1 MPQTVPV
8 PSYVSANAKRGLKMH
23 EDGHS
28 GDGLKPQTVRE
39 ARDMVE
45 GSISEDKVRRMGPWL
60 RRHEADLDAPKNKDP
75 KAPGYPGP
83 GLVAWLLWGGD
94 ANGNMR
100 AAEWAERTAARLDA
114 EREEAAGL
122 TRSVKIE
129 TDMTL
134 EQINET
140 LTKEL
145 NTLKVEAASAVAKLG
160 DTEKLL
166 AEATAA
172 VVALDTLK
180 AEHANTVKALE
191 EATAKVAA
199 LEAAAA
205 PAAAQAAA
213 VVAAC
218 GVDPAAISP
227 ETPEAPAAAKEATVL
242 DRWQALPVGSKERA
256 AFFKANKTAIH
267 MALMGR

>member
-1 MPQTVPV
+1 M
-8 PSYVSANAKRGLKMH
+8 
-23 EDGHS
+23 
-28 GDGLKPQTVRE
+28 
-39 ARDMVE
+39 
-45 GSISEDKVRRMGPWL
+45 
-60 RRHEADLDAPKNKDP
+60 
-75 KAPGYPGP
+75 
-83 GLVAWLLWGGD
+83 
-94 ANGNMR
+94 
-100 AAEWAERTAARLDA
+100 
-114 EREEAAGL
+114 

-227 ETPEAPAAAKEATVL
+227 EAPEAPAAAKEATVL
-242 DRWQALPVGSKERA
+242 DRWQSLPVGSKERA